1 MRKLHLLPALLL
13 AFSCIFTA
21 CSDSK
26 DDPEPNPDPHPV
38 PGALLYIDGYAE
50 LGAFRHESEVTFYP
64 LDKTLERSKDRAFS
78 DEVTSELGLYTIKD
92 RMILQEVFFEVE
104 VTGNFFNGIKN
115 DYSKSPVTMH
125 AINHVG
131 TPFTIERM
139 TSQIYQLPP
148 TNINILTQLTT
159 ARVRT
164 LIKEKM
170 KGATE
175 ESSLKA
181 FQEASKQAMEE
192 LMTVFAIRNY
202 DAEMPSNTSFWN
214 AGKDSGLMAAI
225 SAIIL
230 EGVSEDF
237 LNTFFTEWDKDFA
250 QDGRIDNDVILESI
264 HSGQQDLES
273 TKVRENLQ
281 TFYAAHKKNFSF
293 PPFWQFID
301 RNGDGVI
308 DDNDKPE
315 GSEIKPEE
323 FTPSEQQCRDILK
336 QLYKR
341 LREYMQIES
350 VWEANFCGAIEP
362 IPGYPTTLIPSD
374 REVYEIWVNAYGAIQ
389 QCNILIY
396 SLTNKKYDYNV
407 EPYIGTAYTIQ
418 SQIYLSLTQ
427 LFGDVPHVTPENF
440 SDVDA
445 KIVRTPVKE
454 IYTQQIDLLMTY
466 GANLPQA
473 IEPNELFTNTSTIR
487 LLGATMYMEL
497 GDYENAEKFLD
508 SCETYYLNPYVWKVD
523 NSELPGENRP
533 LYSKYIGGDYHI
545 IYHSNICHL
554 LKAEN
559 YLATNKVAKAVDA
572 LKNIDESMQVA
583 DNNIKTVK
591 ACLIEYAKKYMGKS
605 FGYFALLKRMGVAKE
620 MLQIED
626 YQLLLPIPLQEMDS
640 NPNMEQNPGYK

>member
-1 MRKLHLLPALLL
+1 
-13 AFSCIFTA
+13 
-21 CSDSK
+21 
-26 DDPEPNPDPHPV
+26 
-38 PGALLYIDGYAE
+38 
-50 LGAFRHESEVTFYP
+50 
-64 LDKTLERSKDRAFS
+64 
-78 DEVTSELGLYTIKD
+78 
-92 RMILQEVFFEVE
+92 
-104 VTGNFFNGIKN
+104 
-115 DYSKSPVTMH
+115 
-125 AINHVG
+125 
-131 TPFTIERM
+131 
-139 TSQIYQLPP
+139 
-148 TNINILTQLTT
+148 
-159 ARVRT
+159 
-164 LIKEKM
+164 
-170 KGATE
+170 
-175 ESSLKA
+175 
-181 FQEASKQAMEE
+181 
-192 LMTVFAIRNY
+192 
-202 DAEMPSNTSFWN
+202 
-214 AGKDSGLMAAI
+214 
-225 SAIIL
+225 
-230 EGVSEDF
+230 
-237 LNTFFTEWDKDFA
+237 
-250 QDGRIDNDVILESI
+250 
-264 HSGQQDLES
+264 
-273 TKVRENLQ
+273 
-281 TFYAAHKKNFSF
+281 
-293 PPFWQFID
+293 
-301 RNGDGVI
+301 
-308 DDNDKPE
+308 
-315 GSEIKPEE
+315 
-323 FTPSEQQCRDILK
+323 
-336 QLYKR
+336 
-341 LREYMQIES
+341 MQIES

-523 NSELPGENRP
+523 NSELPGENRS

-545 IYHSNICHL
+545 IYHSNMCHL

-559 YLATNKVAKAVDA
+559 YLATNKVAKAVEA
-572 LKNIDESMQVA
+572 LKNIDESMQVT
-583 DNNIKTVK
+583 DNNIETVK